1 MPFRTLYAPV
11 EYLFIIPHHA
21 LQQVA
26 SGIYR
31 EERGIYLID
40 CYRREK
46 PSRIESIC
54 MSSAVWYDN
63 CRGFERRIVAHP
75 IQRSSSAKSPGAG
88 TLGGAP
94 GSIHDYHTKRVPFYH
109 LARGRLYRPV
119 ARRDT
124 RSHHDSHP
132 VGDYSLLDPGRA
144 SNSISVYLCQPG
156 RCSQGTFFREH
167 QRLCCTSIT
176 ASSGRFLIHLADVY
190 RADRH

>member
-31 EERGIYLID
+31 EERYLPD
-40 CYRREK
+40 RLLPEEK
-46 PSRIESIC
+46 LSRIESIC

-75 IQRSSSAKSPGAG
+75 IQRGISAKSPGAG

-109 LARGRLYRPV
+109 LARGRLYRPL
-119 ARRDT
+119 ARLDT
-124 RSHHDSHP
+124 RSHHYSHL
-132 VGDYSLLDPGRA
+132 VRGDSLLDPGW
-144 SNSISVYLCQPG
+144 SSTSISIYLCQ
-156 RCSQGTFFREH
+156 
-167 QRLCCTSIT
+167 
-176 ASSGRFLIHLADVY
+176 SG
-190 RADRH
+190 